1 MWIVFHPT
9 GPTESV
15 LLALDPG
22 SRVPLCPA
30 LGKEKRSNSAS
41 SQCLRMAVLGVSH
54 RIQLFRLHTGA
65 VLALRQRTL
74 LIELNLINTG
84 PLIFGTGT
92 PTTCTKSILK

>member
-1 MWIVFHPT
+1 MWIVLHPT
-9 GPTESV
+9 GPAESV

-30 LGKEKRSNSAS
+30 PGKEKRSNSAS

-54 RIQLFRLHTGA
+54 RIQFRLHTGA

-92 PTTCTKSILK
+92 PATCTKSILK